1 MPQTQFEVAVA
12 DQAAAD
18 AIVAKGENVAGV
30 KFINVNV
37 DSGLVV
43 VTHGEDFDEGA
54 FKSAIGV

>member
-54 FKSAIGV
+54 FKSAVGI